1 MKLYMKRFQIIY
13 EKVKYKLLKFQAVQ
27 VKAIIFLTVEHVIR
41 KCFKLKRH
49 TDREGVSTKG

>member
-1 MKLYMKRFQIIY
+1 MKRFQIIY

-49 TDREGVSTKG
+49 TYREGVSTKG